1 MIWRV
6 MGWCLVISLTVAVS
20 WLWPRI
26 DRLPTDFDIAMRYLN
41 DDEPR
46 MALLFLEDKEW
57 KGVAAYRAGRYAQ
70 ATREFTVED
79 GADETVATI
88 YNLGNSLAQLGEF
101 QKAIGAYQR
110 VLRFNPE
117 HADAIHNLEIVKKAA
132 RPPNE
137 NIGLDMESAPET
149 QTKEGEKQ
157 EEIAPQENT
166 PQSTQARE
174 SEQSDTAGNTSDTDD
189 AGETDGS
196 RPKPEKSTGE
206 TGSAGAVGL
215 TADERDGSNKKV
227 VGTVDLKARDSAHP
241 AEILLRQIHDDPE
254 KVLRARL
261 LSAYETRIEEAAE

>member
-6 MGWCLVISLTVAVS
+6 LTWCAVIVVTVAVS
-20 WLWPRI
+20 WLWPKI
-26 DRLPTDFDIAMRYLN
+26 EKQPTDFDIAMRYLN
-41 DDEPR
+41 DGEPKL
-46 MALLFLEDKEW
+46 ALLFFEDKTW

-70 ATREFTVED
+70 ATREFTAED
-79 GADETVATI
+79 EADQTVANT
-88 YNLGNSLAQLGEF
+88 YNLGNSHAVMGKFEE
-101 QKAIGAYQR
+101 AIAAYNR

-117 HADAIHNLEIVKKAA
+117 HADAIHNLEVVKKAA

-241 AEILLRQIHDDPE
+241 AEILLRKIQDDPE

-261 LSAYETRIEEAAE
+261 LSAYENRIEGAGN